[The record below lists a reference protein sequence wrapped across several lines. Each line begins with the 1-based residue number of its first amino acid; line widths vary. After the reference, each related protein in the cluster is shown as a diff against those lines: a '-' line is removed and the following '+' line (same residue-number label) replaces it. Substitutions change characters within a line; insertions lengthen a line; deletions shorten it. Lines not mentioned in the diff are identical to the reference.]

1 VIVAACVAA
10 LGLAAGCRVFEPAP
24 PGTPLTLPALPGQ
37 PTGVFT
43 TAQPTVGAAISQ
55 FFGRRPVA
63 QQPIEFPH
71 NVHAGKGVACAFCHQ
86 GVNRGPAAGLPG
98 VTLCMSCHQG
108 TATDRPRIQQIAA
121 LRAKGLDLAWQPVYG
136 FVHDAH
142 VVFNHAAHIRG
153 KVECA
158 TCHGDV
164 SAQTVAQVNVD
175 MTMGFC
181 VNCHQERKASVDCM
195 TCHF

>member
-1 VIVAACVAA
+1 MAVCVAA
-10 LGLAAGCRVFEPAP
+10 SGLAAGCRVFKPAP
-24 PGTPLTLPALPGQ
+24 PGTPSTLPSLPGQ

-43 TAQPTVGAAISQ
+43 TEQPTVGAAISQ

-63 QQPIEFPH
+63 QQPVEFRH
-71 NVHAGKGVACAFCHQ
+71 DIHRGKGLACAFCHQ
-86 GVNRGPAAGLPG
+86 GVNRGPVAGLPG
-98 VTLCMSCHQG
+98 VTLCMTCHQAI
-108 TATDRPRIQQIAA
+108 ATDRPGVQAVAA
-121 LRAKGLDLAWQPVYG
+121 LRAKRLDVAWQPVYG

-142 VVFNHAAHIRG
+142 VVFNHAAHVRG

-158 TCHGDV
+158 SCHGDIG
-164 SAQTVAQVNVD
+164 AQSVAQVNVD

-181 VNCHQERKASVDCM
+181 VNCHRERKASVDCM